1 MAALRIV
8 PTGLAMP
15 WPAISGA
22 EPWIGSYSPEVGLKE
37 VEGTDGGPANEA
49 EGRRPREPGI
59 TLDWSDRLHGS
70 KSCSVRTNR
79 CRVGHLHVTKQ
90 IFSQDYTIQFSW
102 IRYDQHGSRV
112 NEVMIQF

>member
-70 KSCSVRTNR
+70 KSCSVGQIDAWWDTHMSPNKFS
-79 CRVGHLHVTKQ
+79 VKITPFSFLGSDTISMAAESTK
-90 IFSQDYTIQFSW
+90 
-102 IRYDQHGSRV
+102 
-112 NEVMIQF
+112 